1 MGSSL
6 DQGHCIVFLGNTLN
20 SHSTSLR
27 PTVQMDN
34 DKFNDGGKPA
44 MDYRPTQGDSQ
55 GDSQGDTQGDYRP
68 TQWGVEIFLATWVVW
83 RCNLF
88 YDVMYSIYM

>member
-6 DQGHCIVFLGNTLN
+6 DQGHCIVLLGNTLN

-44 MDYRPTQGDSQ
+44 MDHHPTQG
-55 GDSQGDTQGDYRP
+55 
-68 TQWGVEIFLATWVVW
+68 GVEILLVTSYPMGHVG
-83 RCNLF
+83 R
-88 YDVMYSIYM
+88 MEM